1 MVMNKVL
8 YLIFAADT
16 IQEYGQ
22 FIPQYQIHLS
32 TLWFI
37 LSIYKPYVLS
47 VYIYKILSKKQTAV
61 PAVFLDSDFYA

>member
-22 FIPQYQIHLS
+22 FIPQNQIRQNVNFL

-37 LSIYKPYVLS
+37 LSIYIIYVLS
-47 VYIYKILSKKQTAV
+47 VYIPKIL
-61 PAVFLDSDFYA
+61 